1 MFHDEYKLN
10 QQYQQTQRDF
20 AEKQRRAK
28 KLQHRNATKTSRPL
42 YAVTLAKLGKRL
54 VQMGSSLQHRYAL
67 EPLTIHDEKPK
78 LA

>member
-10 QQYQQTQRDF
+10 QQYQQAQRDF

-28 KLQHRNATKTSRPL
+28 QLQFRTATKTNRPL
-42 YAVTLAKLGKRL
+42 YAVTLAKIGKRL
-54 VQMGSSLQHRYAL
+54 VQMGSSLQLRYAI
-67 EPLTIHDEKPK
+67 EPVTITDEKPK